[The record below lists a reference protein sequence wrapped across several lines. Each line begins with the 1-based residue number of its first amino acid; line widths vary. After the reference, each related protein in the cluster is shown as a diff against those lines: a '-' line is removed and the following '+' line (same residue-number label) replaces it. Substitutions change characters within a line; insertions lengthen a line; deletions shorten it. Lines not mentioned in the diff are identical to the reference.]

1 MQGRQLVQR
10 VDGLV
15 ASNPG
20 RPRQR
25 ADARGVPPDAEAG
38 RHLQRRLHLQTLGLP
53 RDHSLGVSLPGL
65 SETLVEIFGTNDQ
78 KLFFLKKMFFFR

>member
-15 ASNPG
+15 ASDPG

-25 ADARGVPPDAEAG
+25 ADARGVPSDAEAC
-38 RHLQRRLHLQTLGLP
+38 RHLQRRLHLQALGLP
-53 RDHSLGVSLPGL
+53 RDHPLGFSLSGL
-65 SETLVEIFGTNDQ
+65 SETLVESFGTNIHE
-78 KLFFLKKMFFFR
+78 LFFLKKCFFR